1 LRCRERIGRLCADAG
16 QAVPPHGA
24 KQSRN
29 QMRMRLS
36 QNIQAIF
43 SNVWNPLWEQATI
56 HRLEVKKKMT
66 TVLLVDDHPDVIE
79 VTACMLEEEGYQV
92 ICATTPQQAQQLA
105 SERSDIDVV
114 VTDLHLSHGLNGVE
128 MGMAMRLKGLKCPL
142 LVMSGG
148 LEPER
153 GVMQDWMSYLP
164 KPFDRQSLLRKVT
177 ELACA
182 P

>member
-43 SNVWNPLWEQATI
+43 SNVWNPLW
-56 HRLEVKKKMT
+56 
-66 TVLLVDDHPDVIE
+66 DVIE

-177 ELACA
+177 ELDSA